1 MRRADDPARPGAA
14 DTRRAVREAS
24 APRHPRP
31 RLLLRAVL
39 LGGIPLAV
47 MSAIGAYLLHDGQTA
62 DGRSTLAVG
71 VIVAATAAGSLLYQV
86 PGWSLPRQSVA
97 HFALMLVTVLPT
109 LLLSGWFPVDTAGGV
124 LAVGGIFLAAGLVLW
139 TTLYLVMTA
148 VERRRAARAS
158 A

>member
-1 MRRADDPARPGAA
+1 MRRADDAAHPGTA
-14 DTRRAVREAS
+14 DTRGAVRDAS
-24 APRHPRP
+24 APRNP

-47 MSAIGAYLLHDGQTA
+47 MSAIGAYLLLDGRTA

-86 PGWSLPRQSVA
+86 PGCSLPRQSVA
-97 HFALMLVTVLPT
+97 HFALMLVTVLPA

-124 LAVGGIFLAAGLVLW
+124 LTVVGIFLAAGLVLW

-148 VERRRAARAS
+148 VERRRTARAS